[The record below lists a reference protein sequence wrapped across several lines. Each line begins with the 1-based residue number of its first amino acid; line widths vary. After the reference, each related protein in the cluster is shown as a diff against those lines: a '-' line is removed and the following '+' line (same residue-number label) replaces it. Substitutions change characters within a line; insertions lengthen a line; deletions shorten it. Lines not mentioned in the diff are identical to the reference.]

1 MNKLEKNKS
10 LFGKKELQRDF
21 PNKLDMKIIMN
32 KDNEKF
38 AVKKFIK
45 ERLSDD
51 LARAMKRW
59 FLCVIL
65 WGALLVTSA
74 VLVLLGSYM
83 FGINTLIPLSFTVI
97 GCYLTGV
104 SLVRK
109 KKRYK
114 ASVHEKQI
122 KEARL
127 LDRVDILARFAL
139 FVVSYRE
146 YLKFM
151 GKTGCGSVIEISLP
165 MIAVSAVLLGLY
177 FRKSGDMF
185 YRKILILH
193 GITEDDVEY
202 IYNDLMKGDTE
213 ED

>member
-1 MNKLEKNKS
+1 MNKLEKNEIVS
-10 LFGKKELQRDF
+10 GKKELHRDF
-21 PNKLDMKIIMN
+21 PNKLDMRIIKN
-32 KDNEKF
+32 KDNEKL

-51 LARAMKRW
+51 LVRAMKRW

-74 VLVLLGSYM
+74 VLVLFGSYM
-83 FGINTLIPLSFTVI
+83 FGINTFIPLSFTVI

-109 KKRYK
+109 KKHYK
-114 ASVHEKQI
+114 TSGHEKQI
-122 KEARL
+122 EEVGL
-127 LDRVDILARFAL
+127 LDYVDIVARFAL
-139 FVVSYRE
+139 FVVSYSE
-146 YLKFM
+146 YLKYM
-151 GKTGCGSVIEISLP
+151 GKNGYGSVIEISLP

-177 FRKSGDMF
+177 FRKTGDMF

-193 GITEDDVEY
+193 GISEDDVEH
-202 IYNDLMKGDTE
+202 IYNDLRKDANE